1 MKRKAPSSS
10 IVGKHRPSIESIS
23 IPMIVSIL
31 LILSF
36 VPGSMIHSFS
46 LVVGGTE
53 LVRTKCTNSDF
64 STGVRS
70 ASRTIDH
77 TVSSSSSSSSS
88 SSLDEVPTVSP
99 TSESIKDEQAVDEYL
114 EFLDRRY
121 RYVHVCVRWNCF
133 TLLVWCDIPTFHH

>member
-1 MKRKAPSSS
+1 MILSTKHQYTMKRKAPSSS
-10 IVGKHRPSIESIS
+10 IVGKHRPSIESLS

-36 VPGSMIHSFS
+36 ASMIHSFS
-46 LVVGGTE
+46 LVGGN
-53 LVRTKCTNSDF
+53 VRFRTKCTNSDF
-64 STGVRS
+64 STGRLS

-77 TVSSSSSSSSS
+77 TVSSSSSS

-121 RYVHVCVRWNCF
+121 RYVHVCVC
-133 TLLVWCDIPTFHH
+133 

>member
-1 MKRKAPSSS
+1 MILFTKHQYTMKRKAPSSS
-10 IVGKHRPSIESIS
+10 IVGKHRPSIESLS

-36 VPGSMIHSFS
+36 ASMIHSFS

-64 STGVRS
+64 STGLRS

-77 TVSSSSSSSSS
+77 TVSSSSSS

-121 RYVHVCVRWNCF
+121 RYVHVCAGTVSLYR
-133 TLLVWCDIPTFHH
+133 

>member
-1 MKRKAPSSS
+1 MILSTKHQYTMKRKAPSSS
-10 IVGKHRPSIESIS
+10 IVGKHRPSIESLS

-36 VPGSMIHSFS
+36 ASMIHSFS
-46 LVVGGTE
+46 LVGGN
-53 LVRTKCTNSDF
+53 VRFRTKCTNSDF

-77 TVSSSSSSSSS
+77 TVSSSSSS

-121 RYVHVCVRWNCF
+121 RYVHVCVC
-133 TLLVWCDIPTFHH
+133 